1 MNKQKLID
9 MLKEN
14 LVKLDLFI
22 KTIILD
28 ETSEFCFICAYLSR
42 FKNLKSEMNEKSM
55 EKDIKNIKKYF
66 KENPSK
72 FVKVNNRN
80 VNTFNNVGVSR
91 RGIHD

>member
-1 MNKQKLID
+1 
-9 MLKEN
+9 
-14 LVKLDLFI
+14 
-22 KTIILD
+22 
-28 ETSEFCFICAYLSR
+28 
-42 FKNLKSEMNEKSM
+42 MNEKSM